1 MIDWLDV
8 CVSRPVR
15 TSELYSKTAFALAPQ
30 PRTTQQLSPLPIFA
44 LDGGLLAQSM
54 TPARHVIGFGQ
65 STSDSLFDIFRSAAS
80 LPARPAEF
88 WTLLFLFVVF
98 LSLDIFWDVRF
109 WFLDYPLGC
118 VYLVKLFFF
127 SKLRTVSH
135 LLLNAWLSRV
145 PLVGAQIPS
154 TARGMKGT
162 LRPMSEIVWR
172 GAAERDGDGLPR
184 EVEASDIGPPREVEA
199 SDNGD
204 GLVGDMEVRL
214 AWRRGLAFARSV
226 FGGDGDW

>member
-1 MIDWLDV
+1 MSLV
-8 CVSRPVR
+8 LVR
-15 TSELYSKTAFALAPQ
+15 AL
-30 PRTTQQLSPLPIFA
+30 RT
-44 LDGGLLAQSM
+44 
-54 TPARHVIGFGQ
+54 
-65 STSDSLFDIFRSAAS
+65 
-80 LPARPAEF
+80 
-88 WTLLFLFVVF
+88 
-98 LSLDIFWDVRF
+98 LSLISSGQRRVFRHGQQNSGPSSFSSSCFSLSTFSGMCASGFSTILWDVSISSS
-109 WFLDYPLGC
+109 
-118 VYLVKLFFF
+118 FFF